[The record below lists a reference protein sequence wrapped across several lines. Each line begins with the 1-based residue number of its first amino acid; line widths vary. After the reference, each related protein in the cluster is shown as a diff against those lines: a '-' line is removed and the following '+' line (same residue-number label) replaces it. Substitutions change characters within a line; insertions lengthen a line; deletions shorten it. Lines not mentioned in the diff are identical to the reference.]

1 MRMPVALGKTVH
13 SLRLLSP
20 YINCPYQGRR
30 PSCRAASHVCRA
42 ATPDAP
48 SHGTQPSVVDRPP
61 QISGSAEQS
70 VASTSYDEAEDT
82 FRTMQLILPEPEN
95 TKVKTATFIKSSV
108 TTQDCPPEKHPEFAV
123 IGRSNV
129 GKSSLINMLTGR
141 KDLALVSK
149 QPGKTRCIN
158 HFLINNSWYLVDL
171 PGYGYART
179 GKDSRLAFDQ
189 FTKSYF
195 LQRNTLATVLLLID
209 SSIPPQPMDFQYA
222 SWLAEQGV
230 PFTLVF
236 TKHDK
241 RKKKVPG
248 KEENITAFKRGL
260 IEQHGFEFL
269 PPSLVTSANTGLGKA
284 ELQKY
289 IGSLCLLF
297 QQRQVAAPKNQS
309 SSAANVEYKV
319 PKQLQPN

>member
-1 MRMPVALGKTVH
+1 MQQDHIMMALGICMQQHCMSAIAYVH
-13 SLRLLSP
+13 
-20 YINCPYQGRR
+20 
-30 PSCRAASHVCRA
+30 PSTCLGGQAGSTHGHVDC
-42 ATPDAP
+42 
-48 SHGTQPSVVDRPP
+48 
-61 QISGSAEQS
+61 
-70 VASTSYDEAEDT
+70 
-82 FRTMQLILPEPEN
+82 
-95 TKVKTATFIKSSV
+95 FIK
-108 TTQDCPPEKHPEFAV
+108 QAPCAHAC
-123 IGRSNV
+123 R
-129 GKSSLINMLTGR
+129 
-141 KDLALVSK
+141 
-149 QPGKTRCIN
+149 
-158 HFLINNSWYLVDL
+158 
-171 PGYGYART
+171 YART

>member
-1 MRMPVALGKTVH
+1 MPTRASTCSRITCLGTATHHSMAAGCIADIGNMRMPVALGKTVH

-149 QPGKTRCIN
+149 QPGMDPAVPIQPTAMLETKNLDCWTTSSLQLLR
-158 HFLINNSWYLVDL
+158 L
-171 PGYGYART
+171 PA
-179 GKDSRLAFDQ
+179 
-189 FTKSYF
+189 
-195 LQRNTLATVLLLID
+195 
-209 SSIPPQPMDFQYA
+209 
-222 SWLAEQGV
+222 
-230 PFTLVF
+230 
-236 TKHDK
+236 
-241 RKKKVPG
+241 
-248 KEENITAFKRGL
+248 
-260 IEQHGFEFL
+260 
-269 PPSLVTSANTGLGKA
+269 
-284 ELQKY
+284 
-289 IGSLCLLF
+289 
-297 QQRQVAAPKNQS
+297 
-309 SSAANVEYKV
+309 
-319 PKQLQPN
+319 